1 MPDRIYL
8 ITIDPTDPSADH
20 AGLKRVLKAGSPD
33 INNWWNHIPHVF
45 MVSTNLDAD
54 AISDLV
60 RPFAGRARFLVI
72 EVQPEESEGSLPE
85 RAWRWIQ
92 KRSPHDEMANAQ

>member
-1 MPDRIYL
+1 MSNRIYL

-20 AGLKRVLKAGSPD
+20 ARLKAFFKAGSPHID
-33 INNWWNHIPHVF
+33 NWWNHIPHVF
-45 MVSTNLDAD
+45 MVSTDLDAD
-54 AISDLV
+54 AISELI

-92 KRSPHDEMANAQ
+92 KRSRHDEMANAN